1 MRNMFNY
8 SSRPSITC
16 IRCIAHKLHPI
27 IYNSLNLWVK
37 QEKKQMTTDVE
48 ETGGDDTYKDDEDDT
63 PIRLSQMIRSMLV
76 DVNNESIDSNN
87 EEKDNIN
94 LYAVRYSFQLI

>member
-1 MRNMFNY
+1 MFNY
-8 SSRPSITC
+8 FSRLNITC
-16 IRCIAHKLHPI
+16 IRCIAHKLYLI

-37 QEKKQMTTDVE
+37 KEKKQLTTDVE
-48 ETGGDDTYKDDEDDT
+48 ETGGDDIYKDDEDDT

-87 EEKDNIN
+87 EEKNNIN
-94 LYAVRYSFQLI
+94 SYAVRYSFRLI